1 MIYCFLSFD
10 FFLSENIF
18 KRCRP
23 FERLSA
29 TFHNDLLGL
38 LFLNVVGP
46 SDVFGAFF
54 AVQRK
59 SSLFLPLFVRAND
72 FVAELKCET
81 RRGQKFITSS
91 RLLKCELVLCV
102 HYHLSRVKLLRK
114 FFPREEN
121 PFMR

>member
-54 AVQRK
+54 AVQGK
-59 SSLFLPLFVRAND
+59 SSLYILMEPTTGGTTNALRGKEVFVLENINIIFFSPSFDYLIVWNVVIFA
-72 FVAELKCET
+72 K
-81 RRGQKFITSS
+81 SS
-91 RLLKCELVLCV
+91 I
-102 HYHLSRVKLLRK
+102 
-114 FFPREEN
+114 
-121 PFMR
+121 